1 MSSDGSVAPKERVNI
16 VYKPATGNAQEEIEL
31 PLKLVVV
38 GDFSLRQEE
47 QPLEERKSINI
58 SKDNFND
65 VLRGFN
71 LNLNFTVKD
80 QLSGTDGE
88 VPVNLQVNS
97 MTDFSPDSVARQ
109 VPSVKRLF
117 ELRDA
122 LMALKGP
129 LGNVPAFR
137 RALESI
143 ISDNEAREKFL
154 QQLKVGSEG
163 EEDGKGKDN
172 A

>member
-1 MSSDGSVAPKERVNI
+1 MSSDGSVAPKERINI
-16 VYKPATGNAQEEIEL
+16 VYKPATGNAQQEIEL
-31 PLKLVVV
+31 PLKLVVI

-47 QPLEERKSINI
+47 QSLEARKSINI

-71 LNLNFTVKD
+71 LNLNFTIKD
-80 QLSGTDGE
+80 QLSGSNVDAE
-88 VPVNLQVNS
+88 VPVNLQINS
-97 MTDFSPDSVARQ
+97 MADFSPDNVARQ
-109 VPSVKRLF
+109 VPSVNRLF

-154 QQLKVGSEG
+154 EQLKIGSED
-163 EEDGKGKDN
+163 DGKGKDN